1 MHIHRLLAAA
11 VIFSVLLGAA
21 SPARAQTPSSTNDP
35 IATLK
40 EKITSLETRIAEMSA
55 SKQRIEQL
63 EKSLADINARLG
75 QNFGQ
80 PTSFNS
86 FERRLQQLERD
97 LDQLKRRVDR
107 LERQK

>member
-1 MHIHRLLAAA
+1 MKTHRLLSAA
-11 VIFSVLLGAA
+11 ILFSVLLGVSA
-21 SPARAQTPSSTNDP
+21 PARAEEAASTNDP
-35 IATLK
+35 VTIIKGKIATLEAK
-40 EKITSLETRIAEMSA
+40 IAEMSA
-55 SKQRIEQL
+55 SKQRIDQL
-63 EKSLADINARLG
+63 EKNLADINARLG

-107 LERQK
+107 MERQK